1 MNVELPVA
9 EAVGVADRPLDR
21 FRAQHLGVEGVRASP
36 VGDVN
41 DAVIELYGKHP
52 F

>member
-9 EAVGVADRPLDR
+9 EPVGVADGALDQ
-21 FRAQHLGVEGVRASP
+21 FRAQHLGVESVRALP
-36 VGDVN
+36 VGDMN
-41 DAVIELYGKHP
+41 DAVIEFYRKHS

>member
-1 MNVELPVA
+1 MDVELPVA
-9 EAVGVADRPLDR
+9 ETVGVADRALDQ
-21 FRAQHLGVEGVRASP
+21 FRAQHLGVEGVRALP

-41 DAVIELYGKHP
+41 DAMIELYGKHS